1 MHYKLDTRTASGM
14 DVDEVM
20 DNWSDIESEDSEK
33 YNEESEEST
42 ESSESSEEEQEEEG
56 TATAQDSWTE
66 VIGL

>member
-1 MHYKLDTRTASGM
+1 M

-20 DNWSDIESEDSEK
+20 ENWSDIESEDGEE

-42 ESSESSEEEQEEEG
+42 ESSESSESSEEEQEEEG
-56 TATAQDSWTE
+56 TATAPDSWTE